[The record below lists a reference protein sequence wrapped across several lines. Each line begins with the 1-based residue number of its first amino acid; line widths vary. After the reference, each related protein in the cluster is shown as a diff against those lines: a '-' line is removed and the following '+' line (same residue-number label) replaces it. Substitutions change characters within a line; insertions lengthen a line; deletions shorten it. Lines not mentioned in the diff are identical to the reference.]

1 MDLSNT
7 VWPADDWVAI
17 VDDEESVARSIARYL
32 SLSGLRAR
40 AFGSAE
46 EFLSYT
52 GTPPSCLVIDVQL
65 GTTTGFELR
74 DCLAARQS
82 VPAPIIFITAR
93 DNVAALGLANGKGAF
108 AWLRKPFRGHALVE
122 LLHQLRATTA
132 AK

>member
-1 MDLSNT
+1 MDFSNAT
-7 VWPADDWVAI
+7 WTADDWVAI
-17 VDDEESVARSIARYL
+17 VDDEESVRQSIARYL
-32 SLSGLRAR
+32 RVSGLRAQ

-74 DCLAARQS
+74 DCLAARRS

-93 DNVAALGLANGKGAF
+93 DNVAALGPANGKGALT
-108 AWLRKPFRGHALVE
+108 WLRKPFRGQALVE
-122 LLHQLRATTA
+122 LLCRLRAATA
-132 AK
+132 K

>member
-1 MDLSNT
+1 MA
-7 VWPADDWVAI
+7 WPADDSVAI
-17 VDDEESVARSIARYL
+17 VDDEESVGQALARFLRV
-32 SLSGLRAR
+32 SGLPAQ

-74 DCLAARQS
+74 DCLAERRSA
-82 VPAPIIFITAR
+82 PAPIIFITAR
-93 DNVAALGLANGKGAF
+93 DNVAALGPANGTGVF
-108 AWLRKPFRGHALVE
+108 TWLRKPFRGQALVE
-122 LLHQLRATTA
+122 LLFQLRATI